1 MAYLL
6 ILISKTQKLGF
17 CSGKHS
23 VILLLQD
30 LSFLPSAIEWVVK
43 NDACE
48 VTEIGT
54 NLLTSL
60 NGDQETSD
68 A

>member
-6 ILISKTQKLGF
+6 ILISKTQKLDF
-17 CSGKHS
+17 CSGEHS
-23 VILLLQD
+23 VILLLQH

-60 NGDQETSD
+60 NGDRKTSD